1 MVAALLRS
9 ALTVAA
15 LVASTSALQLQLQ
28 RSLAPSSSAVRLR
41 RTLPRLDASGKSVE
55 AETKQLAADKAALE
69 AERATLQAEIL
80 SLKGEKIKL
89 EASPRDESTAGSP
102 PPAAATAAPT
112 IGASEIGAS
121 VEALCQVLNGIEFPG
136 VGVLQAASLGAWDVA
151 RRQQTDEIAALV
163 ARVQLAEQVQGA
175 ETPEAELDLG
185 GRAARQTLFL
195 EEMERSSKA
204 SLGLADLWQLS
215 ENRSFDSD
223 TERRVRARALSRQ
236 VLGFLCE
243 RVEGEEKEEECV
255 AVPGEG
261 LVALGGAKARLR
273 SLRRHEAAGLVEWRL
288 FGEVLARDDRT
299 HPRLS
304 PSPSPSPSPRPSPR
318 PSPSPSLILTLTL
331 TLALIKVLARDDEL
345 GAALELDELLCEED
359 ALRAVQALP
368 SRHEPTGLH

>member
-1 MVAALLRS
+1 MGPRKERMRYRRRPGALTCKFRDERPSQITTAFHMRS
-9 ALTVAA
+9 ALVVAA

-28 RSLAPSSSAVRLR
+28 RPLAPSSSAVRLR

-89 EASPRDESTAGSP
+89 EASPLDESTTPSP
-102 PPAAATAAPT
+102 PPAAATAT
-112 IGASEIGAS
+112 VGASEIGAIGAS
-121 VEALCQVLNGIEFPG
+121 VEALCQVLNSTEFPG

-195 EEMERSSKA
+195 EEGERSRKA
-204 SLGLADLWQLS
+204 SLSLTDLWALS

-236 VLGFLCE
+236 VLGFLGE
-243 RVEGEEKEEECV
+243 RVEGEETEEERV

-299 HPRLS
+299 
-304 PSPSPSPSPRPSPR
+304 
-318 PSPSPSLILTLTL
+318 
-331 TLALIKVLARDDEL
+331 
-345 GAALELDELLCEED
+345 
-359 ALRAVQALP
+359 
-368 SRHEPTGLH
+368 

>member
-175 ETPEAELDLG
+175 ETPEAELDVG

-243 RVEGEEKEEECV
+243 RVEGEEKEEERV

>member
-1 MVAALLRS
+1 MRYRRRPGALTCKFRDERPSQITTAFHMRS
-9 ALTVAA
+9 ALVVAA

-28 RSLAPSSSAVRLR
+28 RPLAPSSSAVRLR

-89 EASPRDESTAGSP
+89 EASPLDESTTPSP
-102 PPAAATAAPT
+102 PPAAATAT
-112 IGASEIGAS
+112 VGASEIGAIGAS
-121 VEALCQVLNGIEFPG
+121 VEALCQVLNSTEFPG

-195 EEMERSSKA
+195 EEGERSRKA
-204 SLGLADLWQLS
+204 SLSLTDLWALS

-236 VLGFLCE
+236 VLGFLGE
-243 RVEGEEKEEECV
+243 RVEGEETEEERV

-299 HPRLS
+299 
-304 PSPSPSPSPRPSPR
+304 
-318 PSPSPSLILTLTL
+318 
-331 TLALIKVLARDDEL
+331 
-345 GAALELDELLCEED
+345 
-359 ALRAVQALP
+359 
-368 SRHEPTGLH
+368 

>member
-1 MVAALLRS
+1 MRS
-9 ALTVAA
+9 ALVVAA

-28 RSLAPSSSAVRLR
+28 RPLAPLSSAVRLR

-89 EASPRDESTAGSP
+89 EASPLDGSTTTPSP
-102 PPAAATAAPT
+102 PPAAATAT
-112 IGASEIGAS
+112 VGASEIGAIGAS
-121 VEALCQVLNGIEFPG
+121 VEALCQVLNSTEFPG

-195 EEMERSSKA
+195 EEGERSRKA
-204 SLGLADLWQLS
+204 SLSLTDLWALS

-236 VLGFLCE
+236 VLGFLGE
-243 RVEGEEKEEECV
+243 RVEGEETEEERV

-288 FGEVLARDDRT
+288 FGEVIARDDRT
-299 HPRLS
+299 
-304 PSPSPSPSPRPSPR
+304 
-318 PSPSPSLILTLTL
+318 
-331 TLALIKVLARDDEL
+331 
-345 GAALELDELLCEED
+345 
-359 ALRAVQALP
+359 
-368 SRHEPTGLH
+368 